1 MWGSGNKVV
10 KSVVAIADSC
20 TGSKSSCDSPS
31 SKGQNVR
38 GRPRKSSTEEDRK
51 LFAALQSGKTVDRNE
66 RQLKDLENLKA
77 GACSKILPTFAYLP
91 LEYIFTFI
99 LIGHTW
105 FFHFRIAEK
114 WRRL

>member
-1 MWGSGNKVV
+1 M
-10 KSVVAIADSC
+10 
-20 TGSKSSCDSPS
+20 
-31 SKGQNVR
+31 R
-38 GRPRKSSTEEDRK
+38 GRLRKSSTEEDRK

-105 FFHFRIAEK
+105 FLHFRIAEMWK
-114 WRRL
+114 RL

>member
-1 MWGSGNKVV
+1 MWGSGNKAV

-20 TGSKSSCDSPS
+20 TGSKSSCDSAS
-31 SKGQNVR
+31 SKERNVR

-51 LFAALQSGKTVDRNE
+51 LFAPLKSGKTVDRNE

-99 LIGHTW
+99 LIGRTQ
-105 FFHFRIAEK
+105 FLHFRIATMWK
-114 WRRL
+114 RL